1 MFFRFFK
8 GPAPE
13 EAGRFPGKCAGN
25 GLVGPGVVLAADKFA
40 HAGADG
46 ASHVH
51 SRYSVASWYSLKGRN
66 MIPEGMEN

>member
-13 EAGRFPGKCAGN
+13 ETGRFPGKYAGN
-25 GLVGPGVVLAADKFA
+25 GLVDSGVVLAAVEFA

-46 ASHVH
+46 ASHLR
-51 SRYSVASWYSLKGRN
+51 SRYSVA
-66 MIPEGMEN
+66 